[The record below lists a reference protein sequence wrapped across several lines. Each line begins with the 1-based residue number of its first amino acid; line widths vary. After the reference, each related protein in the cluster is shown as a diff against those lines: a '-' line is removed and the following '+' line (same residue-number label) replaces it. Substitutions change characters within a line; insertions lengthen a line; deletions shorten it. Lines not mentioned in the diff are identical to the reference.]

1 MLWVLLIAAG
11 LWFVGRAL
19 GASVAARVAVLVM
32 LLAAVLFVQLALP
45 PENPLRAA
53 TGGSAR
59 AWAILLGA
67 AGVAIAYVWGL
78 RLLRRRVAPAEKAP
92 PQPGVLSDS
101 ELDRY
106 ARHIVLRE
114 IGGPGQRRLKQ
125 ARVLV
130 VGAGGLGAPA
140 LLYLGAAGVGTLG
153 VIDDDT
159 VSVSNLQRQVIH
171 TDARQGTAKVFSAR
185 ATLAALNPHVA
196 VRPYNRRLTDAIA
209 ADLFADYDL
218 VLDGSDS
225 FETRTLVNAATV
237 AAGIPLI
244 SGAIAQWEGQL
255 SLYDPARGGPC
266 YACVFP
272 EAPAP
277 GLAPSCAEAG
287 VVGALPGVIGSMMAL
302 EAVKLIA
309 GAGAGLRGRLQ
320 LYDGLWG
327 ETRMVATRPRPGCPV
342 CGAGQGRGASPDA
355 VAGQGGG

>member
-1 MLWVLLIAAG
+1 MPLAG
-11 LWFVGRAL
+11 NQRHPGFVGRAL

-153 VIDDDT
+153 VMFALAWT
-159 VSVSNLQRQVIH
+159 VERVVLRPLVGQPDIIL
-171 TDARQGTAKVFSAR
+171 FM
-185 ATLAALNPHVA
+185 ATIGI
-196 VRPYNRRLTDAIA
+196 T
-209 ADLFADYDL
+209 LF
-218 VLDGSDS
+218 
-225 FETRTLVNAATV
+225 
-237 AAGIPLI
+237 LI
-244 SGAIAQWEGQL
+244 G
-255 SLYDPARGGPC
+255 
-266 YACVFP
+266 F
-272 EAPAP
+272 
-277 GLAPSCAEAG
+277 
-287 VVGALPGVIGSMMAL
+287 
-302 EAVKLIA
+302 
-309 GAGAGLRGRLQ
+309 
-320 LYDGLWG
+320 G
-327 ETRMVATRPRPGCPV
+327 ETIFG
-342 CGAGQGRGASPDA
+342 GRTSR
-355 VAGQGGG
+355 

>member
-171 TDARQGTAKVFSAR
+171 TDARQGTAKVFSAARR
-185 ATLAALNPHVA
+185 AGLAAGRSGSTAQHA
-196 VRPYNRRLTDAIA
+196 KGKLTARERIDSCSTRAASRNTTCSSPIA
-209 ADLFADYDL
+209 APISAWRSPSPGRWRGHRLGHDQRPHGLCVQPGFHRL
-218 VLDGSDS
+218 GGSVS
-225 FETRTLVNAATV
+225 RNPCRRRSARSWTWRCRT
-237 AAGIPLI
+237 
-244 SGAIAQWEGQL
+244 
-255 SLYDPARGGPC
+255 AR
-266 YACVFP
+266 
-272 EAPAP
+272 
-277 GLAPSCAEAG
+277 
-287 VVGALPGVIGSMMAL
+287 
-302 EAVKLIA
+302 
-309 GAGAGLRGRLQ
+309 R
-320 LYDGLWG
+320 
-327 ETRMVATRPRPGCPV
+327 
-342 CGAGQGRGASPDA
+342 
-355 VAGQGGG
+355 